1 MFDRGPSG
9 GRISMKLKVE
19 LELTPEEAKELYI
32 NIPASTIP
40 IMTELTTQ
48 LQKQWFEQMQIP
60 LKMMGKQ

>member
-1 MFDRGPSG
+1 MFDRGLGG
-9 GRISMKLKVE
+9 GRFPMKLKVE
-19 LELTPEEAKELYI
+19 LELTPEEAKKLYV